1 LGILRI
7 TPYPV
12 VHPDKVCPLTANRSG
27 ATASGA
33 DTSMRRDG
41 LDLGFQRASLLIHGD
56 GVIQNGATINAFPR
70 MKDEE
75 EV

>member
-1 LGILRI
+1 
-7 TPYPV
+7 
-12 VHPDKVCPLTANRSG
+12 
-27 ATASGA
+27 
-33 DTSMRRDG
+33 MRRDG
-41 LDLGFQRASLLIHGD
+41 LDLGLQRASLLIHGD